1 MFSSG
6 SGEGSESSSFDSN
19 KFGNKKVESIEDETE
34 GDYQDSTIA

>member
-6 SGEGSESSSFDSN
+6 SGEGSESSSSESN
-19 KFGNKKVESIEDETE
+19 EFGHKKVESIEDETE